1 MPTTRLSLLVLALPV
16 ATALA
21 LSGCEGARLRIFD
34 FRPPDFE
41 VSVSTD
47 PEPFAFQLS
56 EEAATQPTPTEPG
69 TVATPTARSQPQ
81 EASSNLVREAI
92 DACAANA
99 LHRGEIDWGQIRAR
113 AESMS
118 GEGKSADE
126 VIRWV
131 VSELRDGHSSYLSAA
146 EAAAIAQAATE
157 KQASA
162 APSAPPSMPP
172 HIEPSGKLLVSKSGV
187 KLGYLRVPY
196 LIAMDEARTTGYA
209 TTLGTLQ
216 RELVDAGA
224 QGWVVDLRRNVGGNQ
239 WPMLAAL
246 SRILGDGAHGAIVPP
261 GGERVTWG
269 TSSGASWMNAPDT
282 VVFAVEGFGAPD
294 TSRFPVA
301 LLIDQRT
308 ASSGE
313 TIVVSFRGRDNTRSF
328 GDRTAGKSSAN
339 TTVTLADGSLLN
351 ITTSALYDRSG
362 KAYGGPI
369 APDVAFNLPAPT
381 RETAFPG
388 EAGAVDSVLDAAVDW
403 LAPVAAGAAAGA
415 GATQGAPSDAKK

>member
-1 MPTTRLSLLVLALPV
+1 MPAIRRSLLVLALPV

-21 LSGCEGARLRIFD
+21 LASCDGANLRILD
-34 FRPPDFE
+34 FSAPEFE

-69 TVATPTARSQPQ
+69 TVETPTVRSRPQ

-99 LHRGEIDWGQIRAR
+99 LRRGEIDWGQIRAR

-131 VSELRDGHSSYLSAA
+131 VSELRDGHSSYLNAA
-146 EAAAIAQAATE
+146 EAAAIAQAAAE

-162 APSAPPSMPP
+162 APSAPPSAQPSMPP
-172 HIEPSGKLLVSKSGV
+172 HLEPSGRLLVSKSGV

-209 TTLGTLQ
+209 KTLGALQ

-328 GDRTAGKSSAN
+328 GDQTAGKSSAN

-362 KAYGGPI
+362 TAYGGPI

-381 RETAFPG
+381 RETTFPG

-403 LAPVAAGAAAGA
+403 LAPVAASAEAGA
-415 GATQGAPSDAKK
+415 GARK

>member
-1 MPTTRLSLLVLALPV
+1 MPAIRRSLLVLALPV

-21 LSGCEGARLRIFD
+21 LASCDGANLRILD
-34 FRPPDFE
+34 FSAPEFE

-69 TVATPTARSQPQ
+69 TVETPTVRSRPQ

-99 LHRGEIDWGQIRAR
+99 LRRGEIDWGQIRAR

-131 VSELRDGHSSYLSAA
+131 VSELRDGHSSYLNAA
-146 EAAAIAQAATE
+146 EAAAIAQAAAE

-162 APSAPPSMPP
+162 APSAPPSAQPSMPP
-172 HIEPSGKLLVSKSGV
+172 HLEPSGRLLVSKSGV

-209 TTLGTLQ
+209 KTLGALQ

-282 VVFAVEGFGAPD
+282 VVFAVEGFSAPD

-362 KAYGGPI
+362 TAYGGPI

-381 RETAFPG
+381 RETTFPG

-403 LAPVAAGAAAGA
+403 LAPVAASAEAGA
-415 GATQGAPSDAKK
+415 GARK

>member
-1 MPTTRLSLLVLALPV
+1 MPAIRRSLLVLALPV

-21 LSGCEGARLRIFD
+21 LASCDGANLRILD
-34 FRPPDFE
+34 FSAPEFE

-69 TVATPTARSQPQ
+69 TVETPTVRSRPQ

-99 LHRGEIDWGQIRAR
+99 LRRGEIDWGQIRAR

-131 VSELRDGHSSYLSAA
+131 VSELRDGHSSYLNAA
-146 EAAAIAQAATE
+146 EAAAIAQAAAE

-162 APSAPPSMPP
+162 APSAPPSAQPSMPP
-172 HIEPSGKLLVSKSGV
+172 HLEPSGRLLVSKSGV

-209 TTLGTLQ
+209 KTLGALQ

-282 VVFAVEGFGAPD
+282 VVFAVEGFSAPD

-313 TIVVSFRGRDNTRSF
+313 TIVVSFLGRDNTRSF

-362 KAYGGPI
+362 TAYGGPI

-388 EAGAVDSVLDAAVDW
+388 EAGAVDSVLDAAIDW
-403 LAPVAAGAAAGA
+403 LAPVAASTEAGA
-415 GATQGAPSDAKK
+415 GARK